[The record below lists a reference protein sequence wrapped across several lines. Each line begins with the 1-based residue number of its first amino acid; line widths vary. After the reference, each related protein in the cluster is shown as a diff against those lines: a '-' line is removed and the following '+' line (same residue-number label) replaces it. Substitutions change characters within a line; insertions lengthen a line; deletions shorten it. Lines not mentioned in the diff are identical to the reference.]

1 LSTLPKFYS
10 LSKIL
15 NRVKTIID
23 NDVAG
28 KHFWLKVE
36 VINVNFH
43 RSGHIYLELAEN
55 LNSKTVAKCKA
66 IIWNYNVP
74 QIQNSLGK
82 DFKNILKKGN
92 EILCYTNIKFDTA
105 YGLSLL
111 ITNINLEF
119 AVGQIEKKRQETIDR
134 LKKEA
139 IIDLN
144 KKIQVPIVIS
154 SIAVIASKN
163 TSGYQDFIK
172 NIQDNQYGYKYN
184 LEIFSSSVQGI
195 NSEIEILNRL
205 KTINKKKYDCLVIIR
220 GGGSK
225 MDLDV
230 FNSYEISKQVS
241 QMQSAVFSGIGH
253 ETDITVI
260 DFAVNKAFKT
270 PTEVSN
276 YIVNKSYD
284 FEQKITRA
292 YDLIYERHQKLLDRK
307 TSDLKL
313 YTEGIVNASNSFTRL
328 RRGSL
333 HTLMNRQVT
342 EVNNL
347 INNEKNNLSLIK
359 QEQLQQIK
367 IAFNNQEVL
376 IMKQVEMLSLLI
388 EQIINNKKNYLTN
401 ALIVLSSSSPK
412 VILKKGFTIPRVNG
426 NLYGGEKLSKDTII
440 KLEFK
445 DSVIVTKYIKKE
457 KQWKI
462 NPFQS

>member
-1 LSTLPKFYS
+1 LNKKLSTLPTYYS

-23 NDVAG
+23 TNVAG

-36 VINVNFH
+36 IVNINLH

-55 LNSKTVAKCKA
+55 VNGKTIAKCKA
-66 IIWNYNVP
+66 IIWNYHVP
-74 QIQNSLGK
+74 QIRQVLGK
-82 DFKNILKKGN
+82 DFNNILKKGN

-105 YGLSLL
+105 FGLSIL

-134 LKKEA
+134 LKKEGLL
-139 IIDLN
+139 DLN
-144 KKIQVPIVIS
+144 KEIQVPLVIS
-154 SIAVIASKN
+154 NIAVIASKN
-163 TSGYQDFIK
+163 TAGYQDFIK
-172 NIQDNQYGYKYN
+172 NIQENQYGYKYN
-184 LEIFSSSVQGI
+184 LDIFSSAVQG
-195 NSEIEILNRL
+195 NGAEIEILNRL
-205 KTINKKKYDCLVIIR
+205 KTINKKKYDCIVIIR

-225 MDLDV
+225 MDLDI

-260 DFAVNKAFKT
+260 DFVSNKAFKT

-276 YIVNKSYD
+276 YIVNKSNN

-292 YDLIYERHQKLLDRK
+292 YDLIYEKYHKLLDRK
-307 TSDLKL
+307 FSELKL
-313 YTEGIVNASNSFTRL
+313 NTEGITNSSNNFTRL

-333 HTLMNRQVT
+333 HTLMNR
-342 EVNNL
+342 L
-347 INNEKNNLSLIK
+347 ISDIISLISKEHNNLSLIN
-359 QEQLQQIK
+359 QEQLQQSK
-367 IAFNNQEVL
+367 RALNNQEEL
-376 IMKQVEMLSLLI
+376 IKKNFEMLGLLV
-388 EQIINNKKNYLTN
+388 NNLISNKRAYLTN
-401 ALIVLSSSSPK
+401 ALVVVASSSPK

-426 NLYGGEKLSKDTII
+426 NLYKGQELSKDTII

-445 DSVIVTKYIKKE
+445 DSIIVTKYIKKE
-457 KQWKI
+457 NNGK
-462 NPFQS
+462 